1 MTVNSN
7 EWLNK
12 LQISFII
19 MFRLC
24 FWPNNALTVSGNQIT
39 QCVLFCVCVS
49 LVTLETI
56 IFISEAMGSC
66 EGGKATGFFARTP
79 PNPTLMLSDI

>member
-7 EWLNK
+7 EWLNE

-39 QCVLFCVCVS
+39 QYVLFLCVCVS
-49 LVTLETI
+49 SYPRNHNLYL
-56 IFISEAMGSC
+56 
-66 EGGKATGFFARTP
+66 
-79 PNPTLMLSDI
+79 